1 MNNMDPVMDYV
12 HQLQQNVAELHQ
24 MGKEWGMSEEE
35 MSACIERA
43 LKEDENIVVTPPPTF
58 TLRRIM
64 RCMGYIPIAFFFLF
78 VAIMVFVCGIL
89 LLFFVF
95 PSVEMYVSGA
105 LQPHGYTI
113 FRGIRLATLPL
124 HRYFN
129 ITSKWWYNVL
139 LCSAFRTVALQ
150 S

>member
-1 MNNMDPVMDYV
+1 MEHSSFVV
-12 HQLQQNVAELHQ
+12 LQITELNVIQKCL
-24 MGKEWGMSEEE
+24 
-35 MSACIERA
+35 ERA

-78 VAIMVFVCGIL
+78 VAIMLFVCGIL